1 MARATR
7 GDHAPDVVDGI
18 VDRWSRE
25 RPDIDATSIG
35 VFGRITRLHL
45 VEQSVVRRLH
55 ERHGL
60 TPAAFDVLSNL
71 RRSGA
76 PYRLTTGELA
86 ESSLLTSAGMT
97 FRIDKLEAEG
107 LVHRVRSPDDRR
119 VVYAEL
125 TPLGLRTIDAVY
137 EEHIALENEMLAGLS
152 PREREQLAGLLRALA
167 ASVGRVSG
175 ERPPA

>member
-1 MARATR
+1 MARASR
-7 GDHAPDVVDGI
+7 DDADEVDAVVEH
-18 VDRWSRE
+18 WSRE
-25 RPDIDATSIG
+25 RPDVDASSIG

-45 VEQSVVRRLH
+45 VERSVVRRLH

-86 ESSLLTSAGMT
+86 ESSLLTSAATT

-107 LVHRVRSPDDRR
+107 LVRRVRSPEDRR

-125 TPLGLRTIDAVY
+125 TARGLATIDAVY
-137 EEHIALENEMLAGLS
+137 DEHIALENEMLAGLTAAQ
-152 PREREQLAGLLRALA
+152 RAQLADLLRALS
-167 ASVGRVSG
+167 ASVARVSG
-175 ERPPA
+175 ERSPA